1 MISGIRWREKIL
13 VPDVSDEKV
22 LMKWMR
28 LELGKINDGIVAER
42 KPLARLLEEE
52 RPVSVTRA
60 GKEYVYKK
68 EVLEALSKKLPG
80 RIRERL
86 KLPVIIYF
94 SADVP
99 DSCMLSDETALKAF
113 QVLGDLSELR
123 EMENGRLWMGK
134 ALAFSLVR
142 SYPTA
147 VQIMMH

>member
-1 MISGIRWREKIL
+1 M
-13 VPDVSDEKV
+13 PDVSDEKV

-42 KPLARLLEEE
+42 KPLSLLIAEE
-52 RPVSVTRA
+52 RPVSVTRG

-68 EVLEALSKKLPG
+68 DVLMELAKKLPG
-80 RIRERL
+80 PIRERL
-86 KLPVIIYF
+86 KLPVILYF

-99 DSCMLSDETALKAF
+99 DSCMLSDETALRAF
-113 QVLGDLSELR
+113 QALGELSELR
-123 EMENGRLWMGK
+123 EMENGRLWIGK

-147 VQIMMH
+147 VQIMMR

>member
-1 MISGIRWREKIL
+1 

-42 KPLARLLEEE
+42 KPLSLLIAEE
-52 RPVSVTRA
+52 RPGSVTRG

-68 EVLEALSKKLPG
+68 DVLMELAKKLPG
-80 RIRERL
+80 PIRERL
-86 KLPVIIYF
+86 KLPVILYF

-99 DSCMLSDETALKAF
+99 DSCMLSDETALRAF
-113 QVLGDLSELR
+113 QALGELSELR
-123 EMENGRLWMGK
+123 EMENGRLWIGK

-147 VQIMMH
+147 VQIMMR

>member
-1 MISGIRWREKIL
+1 

-42 KPLARLLEEE
+42 KPLSLLIAEE
-52 RPVSVTRA
+52 RPVSVTRG

-68 EVLEALSKKLPG
+68 DVLMELAKKLPG
-80 RIRERL
+80 PIRERL
-86 KLPVIIYF
+86 KLPVILYF

-99 DSCMLSDETALKAF
+99 DSCMLSDETALRAF
-113 QVLGDLSELR
+113 QALGELSELR
-123 EMENGRLWMGK
+123 EMENGRLWIGK

-147 VQIMMH
+147 VQIMMR